1 MDVSG
6 EHDVGSAQSRRRGND
21 ALANPGWIDADDRGV
36 LEDPRPRPPR
46 QRGQPM
52 HVFATI
58 DLKRLWIIHAVEI
71 TVGLDLGPHAIH
83 LPTLDLGLK
92 ILAKHLQAG
101 DHLIADVDVG

>member
-52 HVFATI
+52 HAFATI

-71 TVGLDLGPHAIH
+71 TDGLGPGPHTIP
-83 LPTLDLGLK
+83 LRTLDLGLN
-92 ILAKHLQAG
+92 ILAKHFQARY
-101 DHLIADVDVG
+101 HSIAHVDV